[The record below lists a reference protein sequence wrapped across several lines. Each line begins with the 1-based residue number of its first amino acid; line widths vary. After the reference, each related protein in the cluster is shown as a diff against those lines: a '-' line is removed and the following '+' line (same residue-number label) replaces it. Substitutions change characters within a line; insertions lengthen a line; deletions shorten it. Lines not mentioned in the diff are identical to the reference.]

1 MNMTRE
7 EAWKNGLK
15 RANEARK
22 VAQLLKR
29 KRASVLLGI
38 EEEDVIDTIQAGEIF
53 DMTPQG
59 ATIKARRLGMK
70 TAKVMKGRFFSRREA
85 EAIRAEELRIIEQYK
100 QAEAEAQG
108 SHDNE

>member
-1 MNMTRE
+1 MTRE
-7 EAWKNGLK
+7 ETWKNGLQ
-15 RANEARK
+15 RANEGKK
-22 VAQLLKR
+22 VAQILKR
-29 KRASVLLGI
+29 KRASVLLGT

-53 DMTPQG
+53 GMTPQG

-70 TAKVMKGRFFSRREA
+70 TVRVAHARFFSRREA

-100 QAEAEAQG
+100 QAEAQG